1 MALPVVELLF
11 GFPDLD
17 PTNYFFDA
25 IYDGVFGTATSTSL
39 PLVTT
44 YGAKV
49 VFKGDFIVDGAGV
62 VTGGTMTGFKVF
74 AGRTKVETGSGYDIS
89 ATELIAAVETW
100 QTTSSEPLEELLL
113 DIPTKYLG
121 SELGDFI
128 FGIEGAGTVFL
139 GRQGD
144 DELFANSGDITL
156 KGGKG
161 NDLLLAQE
169 GLCWYSGGQGQD
181 VFGFVDPALGN
192 KIKDFNAEDDRIRLD
207 PVTFV
212 GVELGALGDSQFK
225 IGKQASTEDQIILY
239 QRGKGNI
246 WFDQDGSGD
255 VYDPIKFAKIDK
267 GLDLTAQN
275 FFSDE
280 PVILA

>member
-11 GFPDLD
+11 GFPVLD
-17 PTNYFFDA
+17 PTHNFFDA
-25 IYDGVFGTATSTSL
+25 IYDGDFGTATATKL
-39 PLVTT
+39 PLVTA
-44 YGAKV
+44 YGSKV
-49 VFKGDFIVDGAGV
+49 VFTGDFTVDGAGV

-89 ATELIAAVETW
+89 ATALIAAVDAW
-100 QTTSSEPLEELLL
+100 QTTSSVPLEELLL

-128 FGIEGAGTVFL
+128 FDIEGAGSIFL

-161 NDLLLAQE
+161 NDLLVAEE

-181 VFGFVDPALGN
+181 VFAFLDPTKPN
-192 KIKDFNAEDDRIRLD
+192 KILDFNVEDDRFRLD

-212 GVELGALGDSQFK
+212 GVGQGALDDSQFR

-239 QRGKGNI
+239 QRGKGNV
-246 WFDQDGSGD
+246 WFDQDGSGA

-267 GLDLTAQN
+267 GLDLAAQN
-275 FFSDE
+275 FFGDE
-280 PVILA
+280 PVILG